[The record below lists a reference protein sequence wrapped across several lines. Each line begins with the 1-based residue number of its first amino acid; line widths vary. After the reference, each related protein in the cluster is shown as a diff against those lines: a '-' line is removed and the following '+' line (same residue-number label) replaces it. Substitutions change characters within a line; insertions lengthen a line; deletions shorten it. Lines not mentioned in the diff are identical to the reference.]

1 METKFYGSSVFH
13 KVAGF
18 NQDKQICSDVGMVP
32 GTIFQHLQILFYE
45 RRKQTGVKLLFKKF
59 VRVYVI
65 GEDDEPDLASSD

>member
-1 METKFYGSSVFH
+1 M
-13 KVAGF
+13 AGF
-18 NQDKQICSDVGMVP
+18 NQDKQICSEASMAP

-45 RRKQTGVKLLFKKF
+45 RRKQTGAKLLFKMF